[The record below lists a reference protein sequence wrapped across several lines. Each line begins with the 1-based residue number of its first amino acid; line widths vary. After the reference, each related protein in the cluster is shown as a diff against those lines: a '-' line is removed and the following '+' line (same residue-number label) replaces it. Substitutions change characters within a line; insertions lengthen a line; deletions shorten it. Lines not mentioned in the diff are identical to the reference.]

1 MCVSVRVP
9 AVGKLLNKFSNS
21 VFFFFLH
28 FVVGWACSKASWEE
42 GAILKAAHQLNRS
55 WLADNTQRDT
65 PTCTHKKKLERNG
78 FGIYELLYSQLEML
92 VCVCFSRRSMKECL
106 PPGQHVRV
114 PPVRTASYPQYV
126 GHTNTLK
133 TVFEAC
139 VCMWH
144 FSRER
149 LQQTYFH
156 SHTLVN
162 HSADTHMQRKHADK
176 SECYHTHVNTNTC
189 KRLSWKARRCP
200 WWCRSILCP
209 YAGWLWYACAR
220 KALLIFADV
229 TRILRAWGIFWVWKR
244 DGCWFN

>member
-1 MCVSVRVP
+1 
-9 AVGKLLNKFSNS
+9 
-21 VFFFFLH
+21 
-28 FVVGWACSKASWEE
+28 
-42 GAILKAAHQLNRS
+42 
-55 WLADNTQRDT
+55 
-65 PTCTHKKKLERNG
+65 
-78 FGIYELLYSQLEML
+78 
-92 VCVCFSRRSMKECL
+92 MKECL

-176 SECYHTHVNTNTC
+176 SECYHTRKHKHMQTVKLESETMSLMVPFDTVPLC
-189 KRLSWKARRCP
+189 GLTLICVCP
-200 WWCRSILCP
+200 QS
-209 YAGWLWYACAR
+209 
-220 KALLIFADV
+220 FADICRCN
-229 TRILRAWGIFWVWKR
+229 TDPPGLRNLLSLEKR
-244 DGCWFN
+244 WLLV